1 MAFQQQQEL
10 LVETGFAVMLL
21 LRADVPFHGAGIR
34 FAHAKRRMAAVKRGA
49 PAMGTD
55 SLFRLTVSL
64 SDGTWRTLLATMRQL
79 RIAASIVVCLRHADG
94 GWVEMLENAAFDLLV
109 EPFAT
114 EDVRA
119 VLQRA
124 RTVLPQR
131 VLRARV

>member
-1 MAFQQQQEL
+1 
-10 LVETGFAVMLL
+10 
-21 LRADVPFHGAGIR
+21 
-34 FAHAKRRMAAVKRGA
+34 
-49 PAMGTD
+49 
-55 SLFRLTVSL
+55 
-64 SDGTWRTLLATMRQL
+64 
-79 RIAASIVVCLRHADG
+79 
-94 GWVEMLENAAFDLLV
+94 MLENAAFDLLV